1 MTIDAFD
8 NIAEK
13 GPSETEHLKTLNLGG
28 TVQNDPA
35 LTVSGFAES
44 VATEMGVTFE
54 TVQTVMFSKY
64 ALAYIHVL
72 YFITF
77 TDMQLLVASQIGL
90 RLCEFH
96 IAMSFTMCSS
106 FVIRQFM
113 ITPSVFKV

>member
-1 MTIDAFD
+1 MTIEAFD

-72 YFITF
+72 YFIT
-77 TDMQLLVASQIGL
+77 DMQLPVASKIGL

-96 IAMSFTMCSS
+96 IPMSFTMCSS
-106 FVIRQFM
+106 FVTRQFI
-113 ITPSVFKV
+113 ITPSVLKV